1 MNKTRICLS
10 IIENNVEAIRKVE
23 AAVDLFELR
32 LDVLGDDWLK
42 VAKGLTKPWIACN
55 RSRDEGGWGDFNPG
69 IRIEALLEA
78 GKAGAAVIDLEFR
91 TAGIT
96 EIVHRIK
103 KHSQCLLSF
112 HDLELTPPLDK
123 LVEIVKGQLQAGAD
137 ICKVVTTATKFEDNI
152 TILKLISH
160 FPDINIVAFAMGEPG
175 RPSRLFSPLCGGYFT
190 YACLEEGKQAAS
202 GQISVKEMR
211 EIYGLLR
218 GDS

>member
-123 LVEIVKGQLQAGAD
+123 LVEIVKGQ
-137 ICKVVTTATKFEDNI
+137 T
-152 TILKLISH
+152 
-160 FPDINIVAFAMGEPG
+160 PG
-175 RPSRLFSPLCGGYFT
+175 RG
-190 YACLEEGKQAAS
+190 
-202 GQISVKEMR
+202 
-211 EIYGLLR
+211 
-218 GDS
+218 